1 MFKRFSVVATIVA
14 SVIVG
19 GPTQAVPVHC
29 YVSYIQNGA
38 FDSADS
44 WTYEY
49 SAYRETMADD
59 PCDYFGYAINAAAL
73 KNPGD
78 AVSQTFT
85 TVNHTAISW
94 SMSLDVQAHSIAG
107 ATVWD
112 EFKVFAENLTT
123 GQSELI
129 GLIKGTQLTGTCQ
142 RFNFTPTNNYAN
154 SVVRITINAQ
164 AFTSLDVYIDNVA
177 FHGRHYC

>member
-1 MFKRFSVVATIVA
+1 MQI
-14 SVIVG
+14 
-19 GPTQAVPVHC
+19 TQLAKP
-29 YVSYIQNGA
+29 
-38 FDSADS
+38 
-44 WTYEY
+44 
-49 SAYRETMADD
+49 AYRETSADD
-59 PCDYFGYAINAAAL
+59 PCDSFGYPIAAAAL

-85 TVNHTAISW
+85 PSGYTAMSL
-94 SMSLDVQAHSIAG
+94 SMSFDVQAQSIVG

-112 EFKVFAENLTT
+112 EYQVFAENLTT

-142 RFNFTPTNNYAN
+142 RFNFTPTGNYSNAQ
-154 SVVRITINAQ
+154 VRITINAQ

-177 FHGRHYC
+177 FFGRYCCSAPPRTREGDEDVRRRVLRELI

>member
-1 MFKRFSVVATIVA
+1 MIKKLAVVAAVV
-14 SVIVG
+14 SVIAVG
-19 GPTQAVPVHC
+19 HPAQAVPLYC
-29 YVSYIQNGA
+29 YTNYIQNGA
-38 FDSADS
+38 FDYDHS
-44 WTYEY
+44 WTYDY
-49 SAYRETMADD
+49 LAYRETTADD
-59 PCDYFGYAINAAAL
+59 PCDSFGYAISAAAL

-78 AVSQTFT
+78 AVSQSFT
-85 TVNHTAISW
+85 TGGNTAMSW

-112 EFKVFAENLTT
+112 EFKVIAENLTT

-142 RFNFTPTNNYAN
+142 RFNF
-154 SVVRITINAQ
+154 SVAQDYSNAQVRITVNAQ

-177 FHGRHYC
+177 FFGRYC